1 MSILGVIAVGI
12 IGVIGYFVMAEA
24 LSEFS
29 LFSYPRIIA
38 ALVAAIGC
46 IGLHQT
52 GVHLATALLIPFAAL
67 LLSVAVVWGITRIG
81 SLKGKD
87 GKPKVATKELAE
99 PGVDTLHNPWRK
111 TK

>member
-46 IGLHQT
+46 IGLHHAGT
-52 GVHLATALLIPFAAL
+52 RIAPALLIPFAAL
-67 LLSVAVVWGITRIG
+67 LLAIGTVWGISRIG
-81 SLKGKD
+81 EMRGKD
-87 GKPKVATKELAE
+87 GKPQVATKKSAE
-99 PGVDTLHNPWRK
+99 SGVDTLHNPWRK